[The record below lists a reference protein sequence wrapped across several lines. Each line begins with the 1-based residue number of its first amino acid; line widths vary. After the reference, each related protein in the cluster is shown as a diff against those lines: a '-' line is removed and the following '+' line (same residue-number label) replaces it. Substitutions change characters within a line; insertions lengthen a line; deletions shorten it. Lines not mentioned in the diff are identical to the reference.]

1 MIIALDDL
9 VRRLDLNRSLSEL
22 GDTRASEALWI
33 KFSDGKVR
41 KTEDFKTAD
50 QNPILQVHLGPRGA
64 LVSLEIFS

>member
-1 MIIALDDL
+1 MIVTIGEL
-9 VRRLDLNRSLSEL
+9 VERLDAYDNL
-22 GDTRASEALWI
+22 GDTKASEALWI